1 MANPSSSPGIHNF
14 LHGASELSNDERMEI
29 TGAQTAAA
37 YSQQELQHWM
47 LRYQAADPDAARAL
61 IRSLSPA
68 LFRFLSSQVSTRDE
82 AEDLLQEAWLQI
94 HKARHTYRRG
104 EPVLPWIYAI
114 ARHVRVDGYRRRHR
128 IAQREV
134 ATDVL
139 PERRTNDSIH
149 SQLPDFEVL
158 MSYLPDNQREV
169 VTLLKVEGLSLEEVA
184 RVTASTVG
192 SVKQKAHRAYK
203 RLREILTQ
211 EQSVANTAS
220 GESA

>member
-1 MANPSSSPGIHNF
+1 
-14 LHGASELSNDERMEI
+14 MEI
-29 TGAQTAAA
+29 SGAPPTAT
-37 YSQQELQHWM
+37 YSQQELQQCM
-47 LRYQAADPDAARAL
+47 VRYQAADPDAARAL
-61 IRSLSPA
+61 IRTLSPA
-68 LFRFLSSQVSTRDE
+68 LFRFLSSQVSTRNE
-82 AEDLLQEAWLQI
+82 AEDLLQEAWLRI
-94 HKARHTYRRG
+94 HKARHTYRPG

-114 ARHVRVDGYRRRHR
+114 ARHVRVDGYRRHR
-128 IAQREV
+128 RITQREIG
-134 ATDVL
+134 TDML
-139 PERRTNDSIH
+139 PERKAHDAG

-211 EQSVANTAS
+211 GPAAGNAAP

>member
-1 MANPSSSPGIHNF
+1 MHR
-14 LHGASELSNDERMEI
+14 ASELSNDERMEI
-29 TGAQTAAA
+29 TGAQHAAA
-37 YSQQELQHWM
+37 YSQQELQDFM
-47 LRYQAADPDAARAL
+47 VRYQAADPDAARAL
-61 IRSLSPA
+61 IRNLSPA
-68 LFRFLSSQVSTRDE
+68 LFRFLSSQVSTRNE
-82 AEDLLQEAWLQI
+82 AEDLLQEAWLRI
-94 HKARHTYRRG
+94 HKARHTYRPG
-104 EPVLPWIYAI
+104 EPVLPWLYAI
-114 ARHVRVDGYRRRHR
+114 ARHVRVDGYRRRQR

-134 ATDVL
+134 AAEVL
-139 PERRTNDSIH
+139 PERRTSEPAG

-203 RLREILTQ
+203 RLREVLTQ
-211 EQSVANTAS
+211 EQAAGNTAS